1 MRVVALAILAAG
13 LLAAPVEAQS
23 TANPTNDSTGIGL
36 PGGFSGHGPARHL
49 KPAEAATFAKQIE
62 HDLAAR
68 QARVAIVF
76 RAGRPRKDLPDNIAY
91 THGAFWVYGET
102 TGADGKTY
110 KGYAIYN
117 LYQGDGKSLPV
128 TQSYLAQDYP
138 IDFVAGSQADDV
150 GVIIPSP
157 EMQRRIENIINSPS
171 YEKLHVKSYTLVSN
185 PLDAKHQNCTE
196 FLLDVVSAAAWQTD
210 NYAQIKADL
219 RAHFT
224 PTVVHADLV
233 QRIFGPVFDPRL
245 NLDDQGEDIETA
257 EYASIARFMKDNG
270 LMQESYVLM
279 RSDAAQAPR
288 NGSGSQSALPNP

>member
-1 MRVVALAILAAG
+1 MRAAVLAVLAAS
-13 LLAAPVEAQS
+13 LLAAPVQAQS
-23 TANPTNDSTGIGL
+23 VANPTEDSTGIGL
-36 PGGFSGHGPARHL
+36 PAGFSGRGPAQHL
-49 KPAEAATFAKQIE
+49 KPAATAAFAKQVE
-62 HDLAAR
+62 RDLAAH

-76 RAGRPRKDLPDNIAY
+76 RAGRARKDLPDNIAY

-110 KGYAIYN
+110 KGYAVYN
-117 LYQGDGKSLPV
+117 LYQGDGKSLPI

-185 PLDAKHQNCTE
+185 PFDAKHQNCTE
-196 FLLDVVSAAAWQTD
+196 FLLDVISAAAWQTD
-210 NYAQIKADL
+210 SYAQIKADL
-219 RAHFT
+219 KAHFT

-245 NLDDQGEDIETA
+245 NLDDQGGDIETA

-270 LMQESYVLM
+270 LIQDSYVLNRDM
-279 RSDAAQAPR
+279 RVA
-288 NGSGSQSALPNP
+288 N